1 MILQGWK
8 FAHRVSEQILVFLWK
23 NERMSDL
30 LKITSDSLIHSFL
43 VMESLMVAHGWSF
56 LVSNLSNS
64 LTSLTKNE
72 GISDSLIF

>member
-1 MILQGWK
+1 
-8 FAHRVSEQILVFLWK
+8 
-23 NERMSDL
+23 MSDL
-30 LKITSDSLIHSFL
+30 LKITSDSLIRFFL

-72 GISDSLIF
+72 GMSKSLIFKNKKTYIKHTKK